1 MKKGRGYKAGY
12 RSTAGAVYAGR
23 SEEMDRELTGMG
35 KLVCL
40 AAGVLEA
47 LAVFLLLGIRI
58 SLIPVPVLVFLFL
71 LFAIL
76 TGAAMIG
83 ADELLDWNRRR
94 AKASRRASG
103 CAAEED
109 KKVAAWPTAKEW
121 TKAS

>member
-94 AKASRRASG
+94 GAARRQSDGYAAKDDRKIADWPTVKEWPKAS
-103 CAAEED
+103 
-109 KKVAAWPTAKEW
+109 
-121 TKAS
+121 